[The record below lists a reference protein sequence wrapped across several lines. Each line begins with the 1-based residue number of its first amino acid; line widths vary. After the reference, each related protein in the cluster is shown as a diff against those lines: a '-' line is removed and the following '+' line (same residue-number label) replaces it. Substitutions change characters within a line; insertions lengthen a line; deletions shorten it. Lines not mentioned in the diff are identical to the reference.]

1 MDLVEKK
8 KNLGRNITLFSA
20 LILIIGSVLPV
31 AGFKNISV
39 YGLEGDGRI
48 TVTLGLLIIAS
59 TFLKKIPKYTNTI
72 FAALALALATFD
84 YSKLHES
91 TSAIKSTVSTNTYM
105 IDVASTIEIGYGLQ
119 LVILGAIGAIAG
131 SIIDLIQ
138 NKRA

>member
-91 TSAIKSTVSTNTYM
+91 KSAIKSTVSTNTYM

-131 SIIDLIQ
+131 SIIDMLQ

>member
-131 SIIDLIQ
+131 SIIDMLQ